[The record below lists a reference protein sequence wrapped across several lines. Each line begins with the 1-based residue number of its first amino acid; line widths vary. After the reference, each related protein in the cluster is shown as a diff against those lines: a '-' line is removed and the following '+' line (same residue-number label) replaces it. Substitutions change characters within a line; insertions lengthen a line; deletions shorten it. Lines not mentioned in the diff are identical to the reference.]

1 MKTKTN
7 IIAALFATLALPV
20 QAADLKVG
28 FVYVS
33 PIGEAGWTYQH
44 ELGRRAVEESFGAQV
59 ETTFVESV
67 PEGAD
72 AERVINNLA
81 GKGHD
86 LIFFHFFWLYGAH
99 PKSSQASQK
108 QNL

>member
-33 PIGEAGWTYQH
+33 PIGEADGLISMNWD
-44 ELGRRAVEESFGAQV
+44 GA
-59 ETTFVESV
+59 
-67 PEGAD
+67 P
-72 AERVINNLA
+72 
-81 GKGHD
+81 
-86 LIFFHFFWLYGAH
+86 
-99 PKSSQASQK
+99 
-108 QNL
+108 